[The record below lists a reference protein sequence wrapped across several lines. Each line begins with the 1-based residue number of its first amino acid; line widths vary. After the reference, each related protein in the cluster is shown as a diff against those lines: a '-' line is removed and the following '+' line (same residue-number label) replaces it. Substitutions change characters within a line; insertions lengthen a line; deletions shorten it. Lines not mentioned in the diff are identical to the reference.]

1 MAVSYTTQDRTKH
14 PSKGDWLPKV
24 AKTEAS
30 SLALR
35 ILSASI
41 LVAGIIVG
49 TAWTLP
55 KVQQWKKVDLLPYD
69 GNWYE
74 EIRHMQKTSSIAVT
88 TTITRNYFYIPFSI
102 RWEQY
107 ARRMGYDWYQ
117 INLDLTKLQF
127 PTAHWHKISVIY
139 ALLLK
144 GYEYVLFT
152 DGDTVLM
159 HPEIRIEE
167 FIREASQST
176 QLWISEDL
184 PGVQTIIN
192 TGLMIVRNGTWSIQM
207 LKYVMHESRDQRVY
221 PHHWP
226 VEQGSVHRWIQVHP
240 KPFFHMYPY
249 GKRFQV
255 FSSFSG
261 SPAEEAENV
270 LGKGI
275 WVLHFP
281 GGYSESR
288 HQYAQSVFDYMQGKY
303 PIRNNLTASYG

>member
-1 MAVSYTTQDRTKH
+1 MAVSSTAHDHPKH
-14 PSKGDWLPKV
+14 TSMGDCPPKV
-24 AKTEAS
+24 AKTKDS
-30 SLALR
+30 SLVLR
-35 ILSASI
+35 ILGASV
-41 LVAGIIVG
+41 LVAGIIVA
-49 TAWTLP
+49 TTWSLP
-55 KVQQWKKVDLLPYD
+55 KVQLWRKVDLLQNE

-74 EIRHMQKTSSIAVT
+74 EIRHVHKNSSIAVT
-88 TTITRNYFYIPFSI
+88 TTITTNYFYIPFSI

-107 ARRMGYDWYQ
+107 ACKMRYDWYQ
-117 INLDLTKLQF
+117 IDLDRTNLQF
-127 PTAHWHKISVIY
+127 PAAHWHKISVIY

-167 FIREASQST
+167 FIREAPQDT

-226 VEQGSVHRWIQVHP
+226 AEQGSVHRWIQVHP

-249 GKRFQV
+249 GERFQV

-261 SPAEEAENV
+261 NPAEEAEDK
-270 LGKGI
+270 LRKGI

-288 HQYAQSVFDYMQGKY
+288 HQYARSLFDYMQGKH
-303 PIRNNLTASYG
+303 PIRSNLTS